1 LKSLTVGI
9 LDLFK
14 KINPAFNYDTRN
26 NPMRCLTVPSEGLI
40 FLIQISQSLL
50 GCYNDG
56 YDNINNEYILFVR
69 SIIVSP
75 EDEE

>member
-1 LKSLTVGI
+1 
-9 LDLFK
+9 
-14 KINPAFNYDTRN
+14 
-26 NPMRCLTVPSEGLI
+26 MRCLTVPSEGLI